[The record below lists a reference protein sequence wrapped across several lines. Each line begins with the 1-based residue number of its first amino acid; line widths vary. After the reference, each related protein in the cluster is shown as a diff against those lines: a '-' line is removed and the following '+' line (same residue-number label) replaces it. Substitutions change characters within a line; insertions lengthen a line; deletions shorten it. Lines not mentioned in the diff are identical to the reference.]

1 MRRLLAFLMVLLLI
15 PACAAQGETYQKHQH
30 YFFGTF
36 DTVITLIG
44 YTKDAQEF
52 ESYARLTEA
61 EMRRYHQIFDQYNPY
76 DGVDNLYSVNQM
88 AGQTAAKADPELISL
103 LLKIREWHTLYGAVT
118 NPAMGS
124 VLSLWHDAR
133 TLGVS
138 LPDDAALHSAAL
150 HTDFSQVIINEEAC
164 TIQYAD
170 PEIRI
175 DLGAVAKG
183 YAAQLVADSL
193 REAGFTSFILNAG
206 GNVVCG
212 GAPLDGRSQWTV
224 AIEDVD
230 AVSTRHKIGAVNQ
243 AIVTSGDYQRY
254 YEVDGVR
261 YHHLIDPATLY
272 PAEHVRSVSVIH
284 PDSGLADFLSTT
296 AFVLPYEESRALI
309 ESIPDACAVWLFAD
323 GTEYWT
329 DGFQALLNLV
339 N

>member
-1 MRRLLAFLMVLLLI
+1 MKRMLALLLVLLLL
-15 PACAAQGETYQKHQH
+15 PVLGAQGETYQKFQH

-36 DTVITLIG
+36 DTIITLIG
-44 YTKDAQEF
+44 YTQDGQEF
-52 ESYARLTEA
+52 ESYAKLTES
-61 EMRRYHQIFDQYNPY
+61 EMRRYHQIFDLYNSY
-76 DGVDNLYSVNQM
+76 EGVNNLYVVNQG
-88 AGQTAAKADPELISL
+88 APNGAVKAEPELIAL
-103 LLKIREWHTLYGAVT
+103 LLKIREWHNLYGAVA

-124 VLSLWHDAR
+124 VLALWHDAR
-133 TLGVS
+133 TAGTF
-138 LPDDAALHSAAL
+138 LPQEDALQKAAL
-150 HTDFSQVIINEEAC
+150 HTDFNQVIIDPEAG

-170 PEIRI
+170 PQIRI

-212 GAPLDGRSQWTV
+212 GAPLDGRTQWTV

-230 AVSTRHKIGAVNQ
+230 AISTRHKIGAVNQ
-243 AIVTSGDYQRY
+243 SIVTSGDYQRY
-254 YEVDGVR
+254 FELDGVR
-261 YHHLIDPATLY
+261 YHHLIDPVTLY
-272 PAEHVRSVSVIH
+272 PASHVRSVSIIH

-309 ESIPDACAVWLFAD
+309 ETIPDAAAVWLLAD
-323 GTEYWT
+323 GSEHWT
-329 DGFQALLNLV
+329 DSFQALLDLV